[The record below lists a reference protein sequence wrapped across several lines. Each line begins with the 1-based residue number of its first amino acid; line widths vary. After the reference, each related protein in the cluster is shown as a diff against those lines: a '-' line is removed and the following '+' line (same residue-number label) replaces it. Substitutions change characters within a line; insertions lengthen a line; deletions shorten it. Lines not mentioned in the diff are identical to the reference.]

1 MEQKFYTVDDIMKIL
16 CIGKSLAYD
25 IIKDLNAELEAEGL
39 RTCRGRVHRRYFE
52 KRYCF
57 QN

>member
-52 KRYCF
+52 KRYCY

>member
-25 IIKDLNAELEAEGL
+25 IIKDLNAELTNKGL
-39 RTCRGRVHRRYFE
+39 RTCRGRVHRKYFE
-52 KRYCF
+52 ERYCY

>member
-1 MEQKFYTVDDIMKIL
+1 MEQKFYTVDDVMKIL

>member
-39 RTCRGRVHRRYFE
+39 RTCRGRVHRKYFE

>member
-39 RTCRGRVHRRYFE
+39 RTCRGRVHRKYFE
-52 KRYCF
+52 ERYCY

>member
-25 IIKDLNAELEAEGL
+25 IIKELNTELESKGY
-39 RTCRGRVHRRYFE
+39 RTCRGRVHRKYFE
-52 KRYCF
+52 ECYCY